1 MKNYGKV
8 QSLNRPQEIEIK
20 ESKVF
25 IASNIQPYS
34 ATVGEYE
41 ETGYEYDYIEYTK
54 DEYIQYIIII
64 VISYLV
70 KKNLPQL
77 RFYWGWSNL

>member
-8 QSLNRPQEIEIK
+8 QSHNRPQEVEIK

-25 IASNIQPYS
+25 IASNIEAYS

-41 ETGYEYDYIEYTK
+41 ETGYEYDYVEYTK
-54 DEYIQYIIII
+54 DEYLSTQAAK
-64 VISYLV
+64 ISGLEEELAATKILLGV
-70 KKNLPQL
+70 E
-77 RFYWGWSNL
+77 

>member
-34 ATVGEYE
+34 ATIGEYE

-54 DEYIQYIIII
+54 DEYIQYLSEQSQKITELEEELAATKILLG
-64 VISYLV
+64 VE
-70 KKNLPQL
+70 
-77 RFYWGWSNL
+77 

>member
-8 QSLNRPQEIEIK
+8 QSHNRPQEVEIK

-25 IASNIQPYS
+25 IASNIEAYS

-54 DEYIQYIIII
+54 DEYIQYLSEQSQKITKLEEELAATKILLG
-64 VISYLV
+64 VE
-70 KKNLPQL
+70 
-77 RFYWGWSNL
+77 

>member
-54 DEYIQYIIII
+54 DEYIQYLSEQSQKITELEEELAATKILLG
-64 VISYLV
+64 VE
-70 KKNLPQL
+70 
-77 RFYWGWSNL
+77 